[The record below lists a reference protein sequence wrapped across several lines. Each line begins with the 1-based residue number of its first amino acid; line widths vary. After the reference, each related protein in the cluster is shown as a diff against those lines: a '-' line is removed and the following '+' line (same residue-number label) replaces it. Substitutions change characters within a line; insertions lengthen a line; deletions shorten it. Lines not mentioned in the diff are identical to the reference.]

1 MYPWD
6 KSAVPGKSRRRK
18 VRPQSTATHAVQ
30 AAQAAQAL
38 QFALDRRDNGGDAQ
52 GSDTQGSDTQGRDT
66 QGRDTQGRD
75 TQGRDDVQLSN
86 APQSGNAPQSRD
98 SALNTPGQPPA
109 RLARQ

>member
-1 MYPWD
+1 VYDMYPWD

-66 QGRDTQGRD
+66 QGRD
-75 TQGRDDVQLSN
+75 DVQLSN
-86 APQSGNAPQSRD
+86 DPQSGNGPQSRD

>member
-66 QGRDTQGRD
+66 QGRD
-75 TQGRDDVQLSN
+75 DVQLSN